1 MELNQKES
9 SFSILSNDNTTF
21 FYVSEINKKLKD
33 LLIDSSKNVYEQ
45 FLEFQPSTQ
54 KELFEFSVS
63 SYRDITYIPQAYKKS
78 SKTIYIPSFSIN
90 SHLFSYNFK
99 DVEKCV
105 KMIDID
111 SNSPSHL
118 TSVDEFINVEFKPD
132 NNIENSF
139 TVIPIEGG
147 KNDLIIKDSFIIGIF
162 SNDIINNEKLPLLQF
177 LYITKDHFLTKNNYI
192 PGKKNLE

>member
-1 MELNQKES
+1 
-9 SFSILSNDNTTF
+9 
-21 FYVSEINKKLKD
+21 
-33 LLIDSSKNVYEQ
+33 
-45 FLEFQPSTQ
+45 
-54 KELFEFSVS
+54 
-63 SYRDITYIPQAYKKS
+63 
-78 SKTIYIPSFSIN
+78 
-90 SHLFSYNFK
+90 
-99 DVEKCV
+99 
-105 KMIDID
+105 MIDID
-111 SNSPSHL
+111 SNSPSYL

-192 PGKKNLE
+192 PGNKNLE